1 MNIQLNT
8 FTQSLNILHYDYVR
22 LMHCNRLPIN
32 VLVSRPHRKCNFI
45 YRRNKPP
52 PPPRKT
58 PAKVQPAGKD
68 PVKVF
73 CRLRPLQNDE
83 ESCVKVLSQTT
94 VSLILPETGSAYRV
108 ANYKELQHTFQHV
121 FDDRATQKEVFDHVA
136 LPLVN
141 NLIHGKNG
149 LLFTYGVTGS
159 GKTFT
164 MTGDPQNGGIMP
176 RCLDVI
182 FNSITNYQAK
192 KFVFKPDRMNRFD
205 IQSIED
211 AESDRKKDLY
221 SILSLK
227 TPKK

>member
-1 MNIQLNT
+1 MCQKT
-8 FTQSLNILHYDYVR
+8 SPEMFYF
-22 LMHCNRLPIN
+22 
-32 VLVSRPHRKCNFI
+32 FI

-52 PPPRKT
+52 PAPRKT
-58 PAKVQPAGKD
+58 PAKIHAAVKD

-73 CRLRPLQNDE
+73 CRLRPLQNGDE
-83 ESCVKVLSQTT
+83 PCVEVISQTT
-94 VSLILPETGSAYRV
+94 VSLLLKETGSAYH
-108 ANYKELQHTFQHV
+108 ATNYKETQHTFQRV
-121 FDDRATQKEVFDHVA
+121 FDDRATQKDVFDHVA
-136 LPLVN
+136 LPLVSN
-141 NLIHGKNG
+141 IIRGKNS

-205 IQSIED
+205 IQSD
-211 AESDRKKDLY
+211 ADARMDRQKELR
-221 SILSLK
+221 SVTSLK

>member
-1 MNIQLNT
+1 MCQKT
-8 FTQSLNILHYDYVR
+8 SPEMFYFFT
-22 LMHCNRLPIN
+22 
-32 VLVSRPHRKCNFI
+32 

-58 PAKVQPAGKD
+58 PAKVQAAAKD

-73 CRLRPLQNDE
+73 CRLRPLQNGE
-83 ESCVKVLSQTT
+83 EPCVKVLSQTT
-94 VSLILPETGSAYRV
+94 VSLLLPETGSTYRA
-108 ANYKELQHTFQHV
+108 ANYKEVQHTFQCV
-121 FDDRATQKEVFDHVA
+121 FDDTATQKDVFDHVA
-136 LPLVN
+136 LPLVS
-141 NLIHGKNG
+141 NLIRGKNG

-192 KFVFKPDRMNRFD
+192 KFVFKPDRMNCFD
-205 IQSIED
+205 VQSD
-211 AESDRKKDLY
+211 ADALMDRQKELY
-221 SILSLK
+221 SVNSLK

>member
-1 MNIQLNT
+1 M
-8 FTQSLNILHYDYVR
+8 
-22 LMHCNRLPIN
+22 
-32 VLVSRPHRKCNFI
+32 LVSRSHWKCNFI

-73 CRLRPLQNDE
+73 CRLRPLQNAE
-83 ESCVKVLSQTT
+83 ESCVTVVAQRT
-94 VSLILPETGSAYRV
+94 VSLISPETGSTYRA
-108 ANYKELQHTFQHV
+108 ANYKELQHTFQYV
-121 FDDRATQKEVFDHVA
+121 FDERATQKEVFDHVA
-136 LPLVN
+136 LPLVS

-182 FNSITNYQAK
+182 FNSITDYQAK

-205 IQSIED
+205 IQSDGD
-211 AESDRKKDLY
+211 AQLDRKKEFC
-221 SILSLK
+221 SVISSK

>member
-1 MNIQLNT
+1 MI
-8 FTQSLNILHYDYVR
+8 IYDSCIVTEE
-22 LMHCNRLPIN
+22 LPIN
-32 VLVSRPHRKCNFI
+32 VLVRRPHLKHNFI

-52 PPPRKT
+52 PPPRKIPT
-58 PAKVQPAGKD
+58 KVQPAAKD

-83 ESCVKVLSQTT
+83 ESCVKVISQTT
-94 VSLILPETGSAYRV
+94 VSLLPPETGSAYR
-108 ANYKELQHTFQHV
+108 ATNYKELQHTFQHV
-121 FDDRATQKEVFDHVA
+121 FDERSPQKEVFDHVA
-136 LPLVN
+136 LPLVT

-182 FNSITNYQAK
+182 FNSIANFQAK

-205 IQSIED
+205 IQSD
-211 AESDRKKDLY
+211 ADALLDRQKELH
-221 SILSLK
+221 SVISLK

>member
-1 MNIQLNT
+1 MHFSRQKTVNQYVCQKTCPEILS
-8 FTQSLNILHYDYVR
+8 FSL
-22 LMHCNRLPIN
+22 C
-32 VLVSRPHRKCNFI
+32 
-45 YRRNKPP
+45 RRNKL
-52 PPPRKT
+52 PPRKT
-58 PAKVQPAGKD
+58 PVKVQLVARD

-83 ESCVKVLSQTT
+83 EPCVKVISQTT
-94 VSLILPETGSAYRV
+94 VSLLPPETGSGHRA
-108 ANYKELQHTFQHV
+108 ANYREIQHTFKHV

-136 LPLVN
+136 LPLVE

-164 MTGDPQNGGIMP
+164 MTGEPQNGGIMP

-182 FNSITNYQAK
+182 FNSIASYQAK
-192 KFVFKPDRMNRFD
+192 KFVFKPDRMNGFD
-205 IQSIED
+205 IQSD
-211 AESDRKKDLY
+211 ADALMDRQNELY
-221 SILSLK
+221 SVRSLK

>member
-1 MNIQLNT
+1 M
-8 FTQSLNILHYDYVR
+8 
-22 LMHCNRLPIN
+22 
-32 VLVSRPHRKCNFI
+32 LVSRPHRKCNFI

-58 PAKVQPAGKD
+58 PAKVQPAVKD

-83 ESCVKVLSQTT
+83 ESCVKVISQTT
-94 VSLILPETGSAYRV
+94 VSLLPPETGSAYRA
-108 ANYKELQHTFQHV
+108 ANCKELQHTFQHV

-136 LPLVN
+136 LPLVS

-205 IQSIED
+205 IQSDED
-211 AESDRKKDLY
+211 AQSDRKKEFY
-221 SILSLK
+221 SVISLK